1 VARISTQESPLDPT
15 NPVLDTLNT
24 QYGRIFTDHNV
35 ERVDH
40 FTIAAAS
47 IGFVVHLV
55 LIGLAHV
62 LAEPPYFISLFDG
75 SFLAAI
81 YTPFSFILFYEV
93 FALILSIPRSFT
105 SSVGIQLQII
115 SLIIIRRIFGDIG
128 HLEDIS
134 TLELNQTWVQLLGL
148 DMFAAI
154 GMFFGVVA
162 YSRLSQWV
170 PDSGEFQDVETFVKL
185 KRSITLL
192 LAGLL
197 IVLAAVTLISYLV
210 TAASSLRAGNP
221 IPLNENI
228 VFYRD
233 MFTVMVFADVAILLA
248 SLVYSHRFELV
259 FRNAGFVISTILIR
273 LSLSIPRPAD
283 LAFIGAAFFF
293 SIMILVGYG
302 LYLKV
307 QARQTV
313 EEHQEPDVV

>member
-1 VARISTQESPLDPT
+1 
-15 NPVLDTLNT
+15 VLDTLNT
-24 QYGRIFTDHNV
+24 LYGRIFTDHNV
-35 ERVDH
+35 ERIDH
-40 FTIAAAS
+40 ITIAAAS

-62 LAEPPYFISLFDG
+62 LVDPPYFITLFDG
-75 SFLAAI
+75 SFLSAI

-128 HLEDIS
+128 HLDQLS
-134 TLELNQTWVQLLGL
+134 SLQLDQTWVRLLGL
-148 DMFAAI
+148 DMLAAI

-170 PDSGEFQDVETFVKL
+170 PDSAEFQDVETFVKL

-197 IVLAAVTLISYLV
+197 ILLAAITLLSYLA
-210 TAASSLRAGNP
+210 TAFASLRAGDP
-221 IPLNENI
+221 IPMNENI

-248 SLVYSHRFELV
+248 SLMYSHRFELV

-283 LAFIGAAFFF
+283 LVFITAAFLF
-293 SIMILVGYG
+293 SISILVGYG
-302 LYLKV
+302 LYLNV
-307 QARQTV
+307 HAREAVDEQ
-313 EEHQEPDVV
+313 QEPDVV